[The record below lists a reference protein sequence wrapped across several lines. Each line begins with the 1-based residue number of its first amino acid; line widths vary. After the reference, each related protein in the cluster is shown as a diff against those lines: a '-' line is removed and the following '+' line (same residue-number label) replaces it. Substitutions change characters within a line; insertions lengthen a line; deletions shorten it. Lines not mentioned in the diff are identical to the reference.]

1 MQNSPLTYIRRPKGK
16 LAICCLYGFT
26 GAAIAASII
35 FSLLLF
41 LSIHDKLLM
50 QILFGSLAVIFEL
63 GKFFAWY
70 EFGERVARKA
80 FHPAV
85 VALTFYLILAVISI
99 GGSIGGIN
107 SATNVAQQYVDKREN
122 RVSAIN
128 QQIAAVDDEIAL
140 NNKAADKYL
149 ELQMISLG
157 VTRIQKENQILRE
170 KQAQLRIQRD
180 NLPVTEQGSVI
191 SLIASLANI
200 LNTTTESAQSWLVIF
215 LSVLLDIFAAFFVGL
230 IGEELRFIHSLKRKK
245 NENTAALPE
254 KQEQLTGQ
262 ADRITEEQNSLV
274 NYLHDSPAKLDRQ
287 LSTHSADILQA
298 AQEQDLK
305 CSKKH
310 IAAAL
315 NLSFEEVEHAF
326 KEFLSFGIIERK
338 RNNHLRWLTTDK

>member
-1 MQNSPLTYIRRPKGK
+1 MQNSSLTYIRRPKGK

-70 EFGERVARKA
+70 EFGERIARKA
-80 FHPAV
+80 FHPAL

-122 RVSAIN
+122 RVTAIN

-157 VTRIQKENQILRE
+157 VSRIQKENQILRE

-180 NLPVTEQGSVI
+180 SLPVTEQGSVI

-230 IGEELRFIHSLKRKK
+230 IGEELRFIHALKRKR
-245 NENTAALPE
+245 NETTPSQTE
-254 KQEQLTGQ
+254 DPQRLTGQ
-262 ADRITEEQNSLV
+262 TTLITEEHNSLI
-274 NYLHDSPAKLDRQ
+274 NSPAELDKQ
-287 LSTHSADILQA
+287 LSTRSAGILQA

-310 IAAAL
+310 IAEAL
-315 NLSFEEVEHAF
+315 NLSFDEVEHAF

-338 RNNHLRWLTTDK
+338 RNNHLRWLAIDRIN

>member
-1 MQNSPLTYIRRPKGK
+1 MPNSPLTYIRRPKGK

-70 EFGERVARKA
+70 EFGERIARRA
-80 FHPAV
+80 FHPAL
-85 VALTFYLILAVISI
+85 VALTFYLVLAVISI

-122 RVSAIN
+122 RVNAIN
-128 QQIAAVDDEIAL
+128 QQIAAVDDEITL

-230 IGEELRFIHSLKRKK
+230 IGEELRFVHALKRKK
-245 NENTAALPE
+245 NKAIAS
-254 KQEQLTGQ
+254 QAGDRQRLTGQ
-262 ADRITEEQNSLV
+262 ADLITGEQNSLL
-274 NYLHDSPAKLDRQ
+274 NSPAGLNKQ
-287 LSTHSADILQA
+287 LSTHAAGILQA

-315 NLSFEEVEHAF
+315 NLSFYEVEHAF

-338 RNNHLRWLTTDK
+338 RNNHLRWLITDKTN